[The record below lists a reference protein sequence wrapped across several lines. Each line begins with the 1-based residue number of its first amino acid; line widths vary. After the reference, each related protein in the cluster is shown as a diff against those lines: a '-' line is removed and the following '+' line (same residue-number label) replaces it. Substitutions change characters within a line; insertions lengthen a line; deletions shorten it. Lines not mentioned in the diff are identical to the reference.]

1 MTRPAA
7 ASLIEI
13 RGLQYAFGEG
23 ESRKQ
28 VLFDIDLDVAPGEF
42 AILTGP
48 SGSGKTTLLS
58 LIGALRTPQQ
68 GTLRVM
74 GREVGELRR
83 RELEEHRQK
92 VGFIFQLHNL
102 FPALT
107 AYQSV
112 QMSLDLRDCT
122 PEDKHALI
130 VEILTALGLADRMH
144 YKPEKL
150 SGGQRQRVAIARALV
165 HRPRLVLA
173 DEPTAALDRGNSEGV
188 LELFRRLA
196 KGSGSTILMVTQDA
210 RVFGA
215 ADRLIQLVDGR
226 IAVDGQDAGFDP
238 LLGIPGPR

>member
-1 MTRPAA
+1 MAAPPAA
-7 ASLIEI
+7 KSIEI

-28 VLFDIDLDVAPGEF
+28 VLFDVDLDVAAGEF
-42 AILTGP
+42 VILTGP

-68 GTLRVM
+68 GKLRVM
-74 GREVGELRR
+74 GREVGELER

-92 VGFIFQLHNL
+92 IGFIFQLHNL

-122 PEDKHALI
+122 PQDKHSLI
-130 VEILTALGLADRMH
+130 VEVLSALGLSDRMH
-144 YKPEKL
+144 YKPDKL

-215 ADRLIQLVDGR
+215 ADRLVQLVDGR
-226 IAVDGQDAGFDP
+226 IAAEGPAAALDALIGM
-238 LLGIPGPR
+238 PRRR

>member
-1 MTRPAA
+1 MARPAVA
-7 ASLIEI
+7 PLIEA

-28 VLFDIDLDVAPGEF
+28 VLYDIDLDVAPGEF

-58 LIGALRTPQQ
+58 LVGALRTPQE
-68 GTLRVM
+68 GSLRVM
-74 GREVGELRR
+74 GREVAELRGR
-83 RELEEHRQK
+83 ALEEHRQK

-122 PEDKHALI
+122 PEDKHARI
-130 VEILTALGLADRMH
+130 VEILSDLGLSDRMH

-165 HRPRLVLA
+165 HRPRLILA

-188 LELFRRLA
+188 LGQFRRLA

-226 IAVDGQDAGFDP
+226 IAAEGAGFDP
-238 LLGIPGPR
+238 LLGLAGSR